1 MSIKK
6 LPDVAGAFLEVSIG
20 HTKNTDLKDKH
31 R

>member
-6 LPDVAGAFLEVSIG
+6 LPDVAGAFLEVPIG
-20 HTKNTDLKDKH
+20 HTDDTDLKDKQ